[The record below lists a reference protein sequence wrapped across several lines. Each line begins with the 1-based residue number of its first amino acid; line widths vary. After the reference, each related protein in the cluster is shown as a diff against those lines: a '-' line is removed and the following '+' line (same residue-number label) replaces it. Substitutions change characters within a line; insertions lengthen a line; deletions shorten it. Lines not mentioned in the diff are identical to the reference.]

1 MLPASLSCVWN
12 LPACWNSRLLIRE
25 TYTPAFMNLSPF
37 KDQLHFRLFALK
49 AAATLDFL
57 YLNLQPSSTDSSS
70 LSLQWRSSFRLKGRC
85 LQWPETSAAVWSV
98 YCHLLAQAPSKNP
111 SGLRRRLWL
120 RLGAEIH
127 TRTHTSMQTDA
138 QKTHTWGKTCSWRL
152 WWRFSFFFFFLEH
165 PPRSPPVGIGVLVY
179 IDFSLSRCLASR
191 REEAQI

>member
-85 LQWPETSAAVWSV
+85 LQWPEMSAAVWSV

-127 TRTHTSMQTDA
+127 TYSHIYANRCTANTHMRKNMQL
-138 QKTHTWGKTCSWRL
+138 KTLVKVFFL
-152 WWRFSFFFFFLEH
+152 FFFFLEH

>member
-1 MLPASLSCVWN
+1 
-12 LPACWNSRLLIRE
+12 
-25 TYTPAFMNLSPF
+25 MNLSPF

-85 LQWPETSAAVWSV
+85 LQWPEMSAAVWSV

-152 WWRFSFFFFFLEH
+152 WWRFSFFFFFFWNT
-165 PPRSPPVGIGVLVY
+165 PPGAHLLGSVCLFTSILVSAGVWHHGEKKLKY
-179 IDFSLSRCLASR
+179 SSERIFYSGHKIYTCKTS
-191 REEAQI
+191 